1 MKIICIGRNY
11 VAHAKEL
18 GNDVPTSP
26 LVFMKPS
33 SAILV
38 GNKPLYY
45 PEFSED
51 IHYELEVV
59 LRIGKNGK
67 YVQPQNAL
75 SYIDQIGLDIDF
87 TARDVQ
93 QRCKDK
99 GHPWEIAKAWDGS
112 AVMSP
117 FLDATPYLQDPI
129 HFRLEKNEEVV
140 QRGDTSLMIFSFT
153 DIITYVSTYFK
164 LQVGDYIFT
173 GTPAGVGPIAIGD
186 VLTGYIETSEGDK
199 LMLECEI
206 K

>member
-1 MKIICIGRNY
+1 M
-11 VAHAKEL
+11 AHAAEL
-18 GNDVPTSP
+18 GNEVPKNP

-51 IHYELEVV
+51 IHYELELV
-59 LRIGKNGK
+59 LRIGKNGR
-67 YVQPQNAL
+67 YVQSEHAL
-75 SYIDQIGLDIDF
+75 SYIDQIGLGIDF

-93 QRCKDK
+93 QRCKEK

-117 FLDATPYLQDPI
+117 FLEAEPFLDDPI
-129 HFRLEKNEEVV
+129 YFRLEKNGETV
-140 QRGDTSLMIFSFT
+140 QTGDSSLMIFSFT
-153 DIITYVSTYFK
+153 DIITYVSQYFK

-173 GTPAGVGPIAIGD
+173 GTPAGVGPVDRGD
-186 VLTGYIETSEGDK
+186 VLTGYLKTSAGDR